1 MCFIVVIYFYLG
13 KKKNVF
19 EKFRILEFFF
29 YILEFVYID
38 IFFLICDKICK
49 FSYSG
54 IVCRIFVGLWGYI
67 IW

>member
-19 EKFRILEFFF
+19 EKFRILKFFF
-29 YILEFVYID
+29 YVEVCVYRY
-38 IFFLICDKICK
+38 FFLICDKICK

-67 IW
+67 IG